1 VSVLRTQ
8 PAPAT
13 RPTGAAVALDALVLD
28 AEQRQ
33 SLVCIRSLGA
43 AGVKVGAFACRRAP
57 AFASRWSTASA
68 LVPDVADHPT
78 GFVDAVVDLVETH
91 GATVAICT
99 HDGSLEALR
108 RRRADVEQHVAIA
121 LAGEHALNIAV
132 SKERT
137 LAVAAE
143 LGIPTPRGGALGAAP
158 DLEVVAEELGFPL
171 VVKPSESWAESSHTR
186 LVGALALDLDE
197 ARAAVE
203 TITDA
208 GGTALVQE
216 WLTGSREAVSLLRA
230 GGKVKARFAQV
241 AHRMYPPL
249 GGSSVTRESIQL
261 PLDIGHAAEDLV
273 HAIDLDGY
281 CEVEFR
287 RDAAGKAK
295 LMEINPRLSASVE
308 IAVRAGV
315 DFPLLL
321 YRWAVGGRVP
331 AAGTYRTGVRM
342 RWLGGD
348 LSVLR
353 QALTDGKRPENE
365 PRWSAIA
372 AFVGD
377 FFRPAHYDYLHRGDL
392 RPAVAATADW
402 VGGRAHM
409 RKRGHLDQP
418 HPDQEER

>member
-1 VSVLRTQ
+1 MSVLRIQ
-8 PAPAT
+8 PAAAPRPA
-13 RPTGAAVALDALVLD
+13 GAAALDALVLD

-33 SLVCIRSLGA
+33 SLVCIRSLGG
-43 AGVKVGAFACRRAP
+43 AGVTVGAFACRRAP
-57 AFASRWSTASA
+57 AFASRWCNASG
-68 LVPDVADHPT
+68 LVPDVADDPT
-78 GFVDAVVDLVETH
+78 GFVEAVVDRVETH
-91 GATVAICT
+91 GAAVAICT

-108 RRRADVEQHVAIA
+108 RHRAEVEQHVALA
-121 LAGEHALNIAV
+121 LAGEHALNVAV
-132 SKERT
+132 SKQRT

-143 LGIPTPRGGALGAAP
+143 LGIPTPRGAALGSVS
-158 DLEVVAEELGFPL
+158 DLENVGEELGFPL
-171 VVKPSESWAESSHTR
+171 VVKPSESWAESSRTR

-203 TITDA
+203 TITHA
-208 GGTALVQE
+208 GSTALVQE

-230 GGKVKARFAQV
+230 SGKIKARFAQV
-241 AHRMYPPL
+241 AHRMHPPL
-249 GGSSVTRESIQL
+249 GGSSVTRESIEL
-261 PLDIGHAAEDLV
+261 SLDIGHAAEELV
-273 HAIDLDGY
+273 DAIDLDGY

-287 RDAAGKAK
+287 RDAAGEAK

-321 YRWAVGGRVP
+321 YRWAAGGRVP
-331 AAGTYRTGVRM
+331 ATGAYRTGVRM

-353 QALTDGKRPENE
+353 QAFRNGKRPENE
-365 PRWSAIA
+365 PRWSALA

-377 FFRPAHYDYLHRGDL
+377 FLRPAHYDYLDRGDL
-392 RPAVAATADW
+392 FPAVAATVDW
-402 VGGRAHM
+402 VGGRAHA

-418 HPDQEER
+418 HHDQEER

>member
-1 VSVLRTQ
+1 VSALRVQ
-8 PAPAT
+8 PAPAH
-13 RPTGAAVALDALVLD
+13 RPTGAAALDALVLD

-43 AGVKVGAFACRRAP
+43 AGVMVGAFACRRAP
-57 AFASRWSTASA
+57 AFASRWCNASG
-68 LVPDVADHPT
+68 LVPDVAHDPT
-78 GFVDAVVDLVETH
+78 GFVDAVVDRVETH
-91 GATVAICT
+91 GAAVVICT

-108 RRRADVEQHVAIA
+108 RRRAEVEQHVALA
-121 LAGEHALNIAV
+121 LAGEHALDVAV

-137 LAVAAE
+137 LAVAAD
-143 LGIPTPRGGALGAAP
+143 LGIPAPRGTALGAVP
-158 DLEVVAEELGFPL
+158 ELEGVAEELGFPL
-171 VVKPSESWAESSHTR
+171 GVKPSESWAESSHTR

-203 TITDA
+203 TITRS

-230 GGKVKARFAQV
+230 GGKVKARFAQI
-241 AHRMYPPL
+241 AYRMYPPL
-249 GGSSVTRESIQL
+249 GGSSVTRESIEL
-261 PLDIGHAAEDLV
+261 PLDIGHAAEELV

-287 RDAAGKAK
+287 RDTAGEAK

-308 IAVRAGV
+308 IAVRSGV

-321 YRWAVGGRVP
+321 YRWAAGGRVP
-331 AAGTYRTGVRM
+331 ATGAYRTGVRM

-353 QALTDGKRPENE
+353 QALADGKRPESAT
-365 PRWSAIA
+365 RWSALA

-377 FFRPAHYDYLHRGDL
+377 FLRPAHYDYFDRRDL
-392 RPAVAATADW
+392 RPAVAATVDW
-402 VGGRAHM
+402 VGGRAHV

-418 HPDQEER
+418 HHDQEER

>member
-1 VSVLRTQ
+1 MSVLQIQ
-8 PAPAT
+8 PVPLPA
-13 RPTGAAVALDALVLD
+13 GAAALDALVLD

-43 AGVKVGAFACRRAP
+43 AGVRVGAFARRRAP
-57 AFASRWSTASA
+57 AFASRWCNAA
-68 LVPDVADHPT
+68 GLVPDVADDP
-78 GFVDAVVDLVETH
+78 GAFVDAVVDRVDAH
-91 GATVAICT
+91 GAAVAICT

-108 RRRADVEQHVAIA
+108 RRRAEVEQHVALA
-121 LAGEHALNIAV
+121 LAGEHALEVAV

-137 LAVAAE
+137 LAVAAD
-143 LGIPTPRGGALGAAP
+143 LGIPTPRGAAVGALP
-158 DLEVVAEELGFPL
+158 DLEAVAEELGFPL

-186 LVGALALDLDE
+186 LVGVLALDLDE

-203 TITDA
+203 TITRA

-216 WLTGSREAVSLLRA
+216 WLTGSREAVSLMRA
-230 GGKVKARFAQV
+230 DGTIKARFAQV

-249 GGSSVTRESIQL
+249 GGSSVTRESIEV
-261 PLDIGHAAEDLV
+261 PLDIGHAAEELV

-287 RDAAGKAK
+287 RDAAGEAK

-308 IAVRAGV
+308 IAVRSGV

-321 YRWAVGGRVP
+321 YRWAAGGRVP
-331 AAGTYRTGVRM
+331 TTGGYRTGVRM

-353 QALTDGKRPENE
+353 QALANGKRPESA
-365 PRWSAIA
+365 PRWSALA
-372 AFVGD
+372 AFVSD
-377 FFRPAHYDYLHRGDL
+377 FLRPAHYDYFDRRDL
-392 RPAVAATADW
+392 RPALAATVDW
-402 VGGRAHM
+402 VGGRAQA
-409 RKRGHLDQP
+409 RKRGHLDKP
-418 HPDQEER
+418 HQDQEER